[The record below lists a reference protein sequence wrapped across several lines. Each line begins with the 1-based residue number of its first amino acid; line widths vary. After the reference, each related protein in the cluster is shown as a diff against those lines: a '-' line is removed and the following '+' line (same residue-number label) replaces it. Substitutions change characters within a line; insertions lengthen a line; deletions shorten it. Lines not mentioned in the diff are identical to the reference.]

1 MLWVWIP
8 LMVRCTYYVINCVSD
23 LRQVDGFLQ
32 VFWFPPPVKLP
43 AMIYCNWNIVE
54 TVLEM
59 NWSEQSFT
67 GFGQLLIVRTVE
79 SDIKHH
85 NPSAIFQL
93 YHGENKLIFNEMMT
107 SSVFSSLCH
116 HLASFV
122 CCPLTFYIL
131 IFSSETPRPNEL
143 KLGRKHL

>member
-1 MLWVWIP
+1 
-8 LMVRCTYYVINCVSD
+8 
-23 LRQVDGFLQ
+23 
-32 VFWFPPPVKLP
+32 
-43 AMIYCNWNIVE
+43 
-54 TVLEM
+54 M
-59 NWSEQSFT
+59 NWSEQNFT

-93 YHGENKLIFNEMMT
+93 YHGENKLIFNEMMM

-143 KLGRKHL
+143 KLGGEDFFLNRPIRNKNSLWWPCLLMDREKMCNL